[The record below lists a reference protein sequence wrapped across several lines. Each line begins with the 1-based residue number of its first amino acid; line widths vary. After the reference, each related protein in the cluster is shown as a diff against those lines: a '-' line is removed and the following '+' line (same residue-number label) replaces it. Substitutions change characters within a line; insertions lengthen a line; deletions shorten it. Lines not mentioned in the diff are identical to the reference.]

1 MLIVVMVVVE
11 EWLILAVCDSA
22 VVAFAASAV
31 GVVGALVLLSLMQRA
46 AHLERWKQ
54 KKGALTEA

>member
-1 MLIVVMVVVE
+1 MVVVE